1 MTDVLHA
8 VLYLLPGALLLAV
21 AGALWRLSRIWIA
34 VIEMSTVGDP
44 PRPQR
49 GPVWA
54 RRWVVGATCILAGA
68 GAALLTL
75 GASLAAILLGK

>member
-1 MTDVLHA
+1 VTDVLHA

-34 VIEMSTVGDP
+34 MIEMSTVGDP

-54 RRWVVGATCILAGA
+54 RRWVAGAAFILAGA
-68 GAALLTL
+68 GGALLTL
-75 GASLAAILLGK
+75 GAALAAILLGR